1 MKIFAEINMQQA
13 TYKPK
18 CDSIKLRIPRFKAL
32 TGTEKRGRKLG
43 LALMQKYVSQWSKK
57 VLGSN
62 SNSCLTLRF
71 HKIIFIIIL
80 TVLKAKN
87 LKIYCKI
94 VMVSKFVY
102 EFTSTYYTTRKNYVP
117 QVLQN
122 PVYEAQ

>member
-57 VLGSN
+57 VLGSY

-71 HKIIFIIIL
+71 HKIIFIIIS

-87 LKIYCKI
+87 LKTWYPNSYMSSQ
-94 VMVSKFVY
+94 VH
-102 EFTSTYYTTRKNYVP
+102 TTRNGILLPK
-117 QVLQN
+117 LF
-122 PVYEAQ
+122 

>member
-57 VLGSN
+57 VLGSY
-62 SNSCLTLRF
+62 SNSFLTLRF

-87 LKIYCKI
+87 LKTYCK
-94 VMVSKFVY
+94 MVSKFVY
-102 EFTSTYYTTRKNYVP
+102 EFTSTYYKKKLCTVGPTKP
-117 QVLQN
+117 SL
-122 PVYEAQ
+122 